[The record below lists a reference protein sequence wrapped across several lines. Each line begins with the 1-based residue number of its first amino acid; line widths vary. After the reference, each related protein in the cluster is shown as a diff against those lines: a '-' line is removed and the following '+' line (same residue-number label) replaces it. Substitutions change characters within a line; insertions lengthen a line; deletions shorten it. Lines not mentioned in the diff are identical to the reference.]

1 MHWLFGLLALA
12 TLTSGAT
19 LQERE
24 PILDEIAQRY
34 TKRTPGGIHI
44 PIIAKETTELAR
56 RGVASAIG
64 LGDAVDVYVTFSLLN
79 QAYLWPHSAYTVLMT
94 VGGIA
99 SPLILGEQR
108 P

>member
-24 PILDEIAQRY
+24 PILNEIARRH

-44 PIIAKETTELAR
+44 PIIARETTELAR
-56 RGVASAIG
+56 RGVSSAIG
-64 LGDAVDVYVTFSLLN
+64 LGDAVDVYVILSFLN
-79 QAYLWPHSAYTVLMT
+79 QAYIYGRTVPT
-94 VGGIA
+94 PF
-99 SPLILGEQR
+99 S
-108 P
+108 